1 MGPDA
6 GAEPGEP
13 PGMFPGGMGLPG
25 MPPGPNGNVPG
36 GDEFQSSKDQEYTSP
51 DF

>member
-1 MGPDA
+1 MKLGQSECPSGPSP
-6 GAEPGEP
+6 E
-13 PGMFPGGMGLPG
+13 GLPG